1 MGLIKGLSKSRFTTG
16 LQCHRRL
23 WWETHEPA
31 APELVA
37 DVAQQAIFDQ
47 GSKVGRIARERVPG
61 GVLIDFEPGAIAER
75 VAATN
80 AALAA
85 GATVIYEA
93 SFVADDT
100 FAAVDILE
108 RVTDGWSLIEVKST
122 TRPKQEHMADIALQ
136 LHVLR
141 KSGLP
146 VVRAELMHLNRAC
159 VHPRLDDL
167 FTRVDVTAEV
177 EPLLASVPAE
187 IARQLAMLR
196 GALPAV
202 PIGRHC
208 DEPYPCPF
216 KPRCWPEFPEHHI
229 RTLYYVGARWW
240 DLAAQGITMIRD
252 LPDDALL
259 LPPAAARQRRAILS
273 GTTVVE
279 PGLGA
284 ALATLEAPIAII
296 DFETVA
302 PAVPVW
308 NGCHPFDPVPVQFSC
323 HAQNAA
329 GGWTHSEWIAE
340 GAGDPRPEL
349 VLRLAAACEG
359 ARTIVAYYADFE
371 RQCLKLIADARPE
384 LRAPVDAIL
393 PRLADALP
401 LVRDHVYHPGFH
413 GSFSLKSVLP
423 ALAPELSYAGL
434 EIQGGWSAS
443 LELERLLLDGAALT
457 SGERARLREALKR
470 YCELDTWG
478 VVRLLERLGELAR
491 GLPSGS

>member
-1 MGLIKGLSKSRFTTG
+1 MGLSKSRFTTG

-23 WWETHEPA
+23 WWTTHEPE

-37 DVAQQAIFDQ
+37 DAEQRAIFEQ
-47 GSKVGRIARERVPG
+47 GTKVGRLARERVPG
-61 GVLIDFEPGAIAER
+61 GSLIDFAPEAIAER
-75 VAATN
+75 VAATS

-85 GATVIYEA
+85 GASVIYEA
-93 SFVADDT
+93 SFLADDT

-108 RVTDGWSLIEVKST
+108 RVPGGWSLIEVKST
-122 TRPKQEHMADIALQ
+122 TRPKPEHYPDIALQ

-146 VVRAELMHLNRAC
+146 VKRTELMHLNRAC
-159 VHPRLDDL
+159 VFPRLGNL

-177 EPLLASVPAE
+177 EPLLAGVPAE
-187 IARQLAMLR
+187 IARQLAMLQ
-196 GALPAV
+196 GALPMV

-229 RTLYYVGARWW
+229 RSLYYVGARWW
-240 DLAAQGITMIRD
+240 ELAAQGITMIRD
-252 LPDDALL
+252 LPEDAALQ
-259 LPPAAARQRRAILS
+259 PPAAARQRRAIVT
-273 GTTVVE
+273 GATVVE

-284 ALATLEAPIAII
+284 ALAALVSPIAII

-302 PAVPVW
+302 PAIPVW
-308 NGCHPFDPVPVQFSC
+308 SGCHPYDAVPVQFSC
-323 HAQNAA
+323 HAQDGS
-329 GGWTHSEWIAE
+329 GGWTHHEWIA
-340 GAGDPRPEL
+340 AGGEDPRPEL
-349 VLRLAAACEG
+349 VRRLAAACEG

-371 RQCLKLIADARPE
+371 RQCLKLIAEAHPE

-393 PRLADALP
+393 ARLADALP

-413 GSFSLKSVLP
+413 GSFSLKAVLP
-423 ALAPELSYAGL
+423 ALAPELSYEGL

-443 LELERLLLDGAALT
+443 LELERLLLDGATLAAE
-457 SGERARLREALKR
+457 ERARRREALRR

-491 GLPSGS
+491 GAPAGS

>member
-1 MGLIKGLSKSRFTTG
+1 MGFSKGLSKSRFVTG

-23 WWETHEPA
+23 WWEAHEPD

-37 DVAQQAIFDQ
+37 DPEQQAIFDQ
-47 GSKVGRIARERVPG
+47 GSKVGRLARERVPG
-61 GVLIDFEPGAIAER
+61 GVLIDLEPGAIAER
-75 VAATN
+75 VAATS

-85 GATVIYEA
+85 GTHAIYEA
-93 SFVADDT
+93 SFLADDT

-108 RVTDGWSLIEVKST
+108 RVSGGWSLIEVKST
-122 TRPKQEHMADIALQ
+122 TRLKQEHLADIALQ

-141 KSGLP
+141 RSGLP

-159 VHPRLDDL
+159 VHPHLENL
-167 FTRVDVTAEV
+167 FTRVDVTAVV
-177 EPLLASVPAE
+177 EPLLAGVPAE
-187 IARQLAMLR
+187 ITRQLAMLE
-196 GALPAV
+196 GALPTV

-208 DEPYPCPF
+208 EEPYQCPF
-216 KPRCWPEFPEHHI
+216 QPRCWPHFPEHHI

-240 DLAAQGITMIRD
+240 DFVAQGISMIGD
-252 LPDDALL
+252 LPEDAVLQ
-259 LPPAAARQRRAILS
+259 PPAAVRQRRAIVT

-279 PGLGA
+279 PALAA
-284 ALATLEAPIAII
+284 ALDALASPIAII

-302 PAVPVW
+302 PPIPVW
-308 NGCHPFDPVPVQFSC
+308 NGCRPYDAVPVQFSC
-323 HAQNAA
+323 HAQDGA

-340 GAGDPRPEL
+340 GAEDPRPEL
-349 VLRLAAACEG
+349 VRRLAAACEG

-371 RQCLKLIADARPE
+371 RQCLKQIAEARPE
-384 LRAPVDAIL
+384 LSAPVDAIL
-393 PRLADALP
+393 ARLADALP

-443 LELERLLLDGAALT
+443 RELERLLLDGAAL
-457 SGERARLREALKR
+457 GAEARAQRREALMR

-491 GLPSGS
+491 ATPAAS